1 MDTTAFLIAGG
12 KALPLSFDGPE
23 KSSKTR
29 RMSFSREERASGDGG
44 FINKESTRAL
54 GSGIAGSDIQTRDA
68 AKMDHQQSRQPVH
81 QQQHNL

>member
-1 MDTTAFLIAGG
+1 
-12 KALPLSFDGPE
+12 
-23 KSSKTR
+23 
-29 RMSFSREERASGDGG
+29 MSFSREERASGDGG

-81 QQQHNL
+81 QQQHNLQTSDTHSSRDTTPECN